1 MLRFFCSTLYLS
13 ISRWNVH
20 IIAAGHCFLLWFYS
34 ICSGLLVF
42 MHAIVYHAF
51 NVCLRH
57 KHTLTVIVRLQPICL
72 GFFHSEYYPIMYAQI
87 EKKVYELHYQ
97 IVSSFVLFV
106 VNSLFLSL
114 SLTRRSLRFSK
125 NAIDL
130 RNICNWVAS
139 SKLLLVACLTLLSSD
154 FSDFYSNEMK
164 MRRNK
169 YPKKVQTES
178 KTRKIV

>member
-1 MLRFFCSTLYLS
+1 
-13 ISRWNVH
+13 
-20 IIAAGHCFLLWFYS
+20 
-34 ICSGLLVF
+34 

-114 SLTRRSLRFSK
+114 SHS
-125 NAIDL
+125 
-130 RNICNWVAS
+130 
-139 SKLLLVACLTLLSSD
+139 LVAL
-154 FSDFYSNEMK
+154 FAF
-164 MRRNK
+164 
-169 YPKKVQTES
+169 Q
-178 KTRKIV
+178 KTQSIYVTYVTG